1 MDTCS
6 AIRVRSFSVDQ
17 GGSMPAIDLGDR
29 TYVMLCVENV
39 TPFKIDRH
47 LKKSDASSALRKI
60 ISDYITSSDLKI
72 GSI

>member
-1 MDTCS
+1 
-6 AIRVRSFSVDQ
+6 
-17 GGSMPAIDLGDR
+17 MPAIDLGDR

-47 LKKSDASSALRKI
+47 LKKSDASSALRKF